1 MKLAW
6 AVAALVLSV
15 AGVARAGGG
24 AAPPAEPALDFI
36 GEFSNEVYD
45 NVEGDPHVSGYTL
58 VLYRQGERVFG
69 TFYAAGGLAG
79 DTPAGRI
86 EAARLLPS
94 SHQLS
99 FSAKLTTGSV
109 SVPGAPSLQ
118 MRPARDWFEFKGRLS
133 SGKVTG
139 KLVHKDGYDLQNSA
153 RWKTEN
159 VTLKKRKPGYAESEW
174 PTTGELPTNYENWLI
189 QPLRNGPKW

>member
-15 AGVARAGGG
+15 AGVARAGSE
-24 AAPPAEPALDFI
+24 AAPPANPAVDFI
-36 GEFSNEVYD
+36 GEFSNEVYS
-45 NVEGDPHVSGYTL
+45 NVEGDPHASGYTL

-69 TFYAAGGLAG
+69 TFYAIDGLAG

-109 SVPGAPSLQ
+109 WAPQSPHE
-118 MRPARDWFEFKGRLS
+118 RPARAWFAFKGRLS
-133 SGKVTG
+133 PGKVTG

-153 RWKTEN
+153 LWKTEN
-159 VTLKKRKPGYAESEW
+159 VTLKKRKRGYA
-174 PTTGELPTNYENWLI
+174 GELPTSYQNWLD
-189 QPLRNGPKW
+189 QPLLNGPEW